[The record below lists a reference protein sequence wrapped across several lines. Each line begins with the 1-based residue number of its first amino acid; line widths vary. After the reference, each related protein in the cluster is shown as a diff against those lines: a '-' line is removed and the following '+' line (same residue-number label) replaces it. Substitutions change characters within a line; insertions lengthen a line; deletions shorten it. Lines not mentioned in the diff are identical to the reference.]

1 MGRGIIIIF
10 LFAILQVSVFSQ
22 NLLTLEEAIKIG
34 LENNYN
40 IKISTNNTAI
50 EHNNFSKGN
59 AGFLPSINLNTS
71 QSFTE
76 QDVNQEFLNGNI
88 IERDG
93 ATSDVF
99 NANASLNWTIFD
111 GSKMFV
117 TYEKLRELQN
127 SSVVELESVVETT
140 IRDIGF
146 AYFKIILESNK
157 LNVLDTSIQLSL
169 ERLDFAKSIYEV
181 GKASKLEYMSAQ
193 VDYNTDR
200 SAFIRQKELLDN
212 AKIDL
217 NLLMSLD
224 LDEDDYTFPNNIA
237 VDTTL
242 QLLKLEQNATTN
254 NRQILTAQMNLSIS
268 TFEIK
273 EITADRFPSIGLNLG
288 YNYTNFNSQSGFLST
303 NQTNGLTYGFS
314 ATWPI
319 FNGFS
324 VHRRFQNARLTL
336 NSNQLRIEQIKLQ
349 VNTNIRKAYI
359 NYRSNI
365 ELLALEQENYS
376 VAKENSEIA
385 LERYRLGNS
394 NALELREAQ
403 INAVEAAGRLIDA
416 SYNTKIAEINL
427 MWQTGS
433 LIKIENNTR
442 TTNPFINR

>member
-1 MGRGIIIIF
+1 MGRVIFIIF
-10 LFAILQVSVFSQ
+10 SVAILQVSVFSQ
-22 NLLTLEEAIKIG
+22 TLLTLEEAIKIG

-40 IKISTNNTAI
+40 IKISKNAAAI
-50 EHNNFSKGN
+50 EHNNFSMGN

-76 QDVNQEFLNGNI
+76 QDVNQEFLDGRI
-88 IERDG
+88 IERDD

-99 NANASLNWTIFD
+99 NANTSLNWTIFD
-111 GSKMFV
+111 GTKMFV

-127 SSVVELESVVETT
+127 SSVVELESAVETT

-157 LNVLDTSIQLSL
+157 LNVLDTSIQLSQ
-169 ERLDFAKSIYEV
+169 ERLYFAKSIYEV

-193 VDYNTDR
+193 VDYNADR
-200 SAFIRQKELLDN
+200 SAFIRQRELLDN

-224 LDEDDYTFPNNIA
+224 LDQDYTFPNNIE

-242 QLLKLEQNATTN
+242 QLLKLEQNATAN
-254 NRQILTAQMNLSIS
+254 NRQILTAQKNLSIS
-268 TFEIK
+268 TLEIK
-273 EITADRFPSIGLNLG
+273 EITAERLPSIGLNLG

-314 ATWPI
+314 AAWPI

-324 VHRRFQNARLTL
+324 VQRRYQNARLIF
-336 NSNQLRIEQIKLQ
+336 NSDQLRIEQIKLQ
-349 VNTNIRKAYI
+349 VTTNIKKAYI
-359 NYRSNI
+359 NYRSNL
-365 ELLALEQENYS
+365 ELLALEQENHS

-433 LIKIENNTR
+433 LIKDST
-442 TTNPFINR
+442 PFINPFSK